1 MIPDDVM
8 NVQAAEKIPTLN
20 LMAQRIRDAKREER
34 PLDQMLLQLRQ
45 IVAGPTERVFEARI
59 EEVLD
64 ILEELKIA
72 GDQKNEAVKVRVED
86 VATKTARL
94 EQQLLNLDRALLSLS
109 DQVVDGPKQLAE
121 AFGNALDESRSDL
134 ETRLNAMSNSM
145 SHAFDGIDG
154 KVTAGLRELSTS
166 LSKHIVEADLKRQ
179 RDQEQSRLSLEQR
192 IAQWR
197 AEIEDMRRKDI
208 DEVATSMMDVG
219 ERFRSLRA
227 M

>member
-134 ETRLNAMSNSM
+134 ETRLNACQ
-145 SHAFDGIDG
+145 I
-154 KVTAGLRELSTS
+154 R
-166 LSKHIVEADLKRQ
+166 
-179 RDQEQSRLSLEQR
+179 
-192 IAQWR
+192 
-197 AEIEDMRRKDI
+197 
-208 DEVATSMMDVG
+208 
-219 ERFRSLRA
+219 
-227 M
+227 